1 MASEKRRENPSKVQR
16 EKTIIQSLMPEVAE
30 LWEKVVPEVRKG
42 VTGIGV
48 WTALKTAVPVALEDG
63 VFVLGVPHGSAE
75 LGGHLRMASTS
86 RLIEVT
92 TSQALGAPT
101 KVRIIDGTEVH
112 DWEVAKRR
120 DAERR
125 RMQEAEM
132 EKMKA
137 ELLVRNSWET
147 IYEKI
152 SREFAAVPNRSLPQ
166 NRARFFDAAISI
178 VVEARK
184 EQTQYD
190 DSNERNFARCLERI
204 AQYTEIPSTLVA
216 YEVLKRSG
224 EI

>member
-1 MASEKRRENPSKVQR
+1 MA
-16 EKTIIQSLMPEVAE
+16 EVAE
-30 LWEKVVPEVRKG
+30 LWEKVVPEVRAG

-48 WTALKTAVPVALEDG
+48 WTALKTAVPIAFEEG
-63 VFVLGVPHGSAE
+63 VFVLGVPHESAE

-92 TSQALGAPT
+92 TSKHVGAPT
-101 KVRIIDGTEVH
+101 KIRIIDGTEPH

-120 DAERR
+120 DIERR

-137 ELLVRNSWET
+137 NLLIRNTWESV
-147 IYEKI
+147 YERI

-166 NRARFFDAAISI
+166 NRARFFDAACSI
-178 VVEARK
+178 VAEARK
-184 EQTQYD
+184 EQTEYD
-190 DSNERNFARCLERI
+190 DQNERNFARCIERV
-204 AQYTEIPSTLVA
+204 AQYTEIPSTAIA

>member
-1 MASEKRRENPSKVQR
+1 MA
-16 EKTIIQSLMPEVAE
+16 EVAE

-48 WTALKTAVPVALEDG
+48 WTALKTAVPIALEDG

-86 RLIEVT
+86 RLIEQLVT
-92 TSQALGAPT
+92 QVNGPT
-101 KVRIIDGTEVH
+101 KLRIIDGVEAH

-120 DAERR
+120 DVERR

-132 EKMKA
+132 AKMKA
-137 ELLVRNSWET
+137 DLLVRNSWET
-147 IYEKI
+147 IYEKL
-152 SREFAAVPNRSLPQ
+152 SREFAAVSNRSLPQ

-178 VVEARK
+178 VAEARK

-190 DSNERNFARCLERI
+190 DANERNFARCLERI
-204 AQYTEIPSTLVA
+204 AQYTEIPSTFVA
-216 YEVLKRSG
+216 FEVLKRSE

>member
-1 MASEKRRENPSKVQR
+1 MADA
-16 EKTIIQSLMPEVAE
+16 AE
-30 LWEKVVPEVRKG
+30 LWGKVIPTVRAG

-48 WTALKTAVPVALEDG
+48 WTALKTAVPITFEDG

-92 TSQALGAPT
+92 VTQTVGAPT
-101 KVRIIDGTEVH
+101 KLRIIDGIEMH
-112 DWEVAKRR
+112 DWEVTKRR
-120 DAERR
+120 DIERR

-132 EKMKA
+132 AKMKA
-137 ELLVRNSWET
+137 ELSTRTSWET

-166 NRARFFDAAISI
+166 NRARFFEAAISI
-178 VVEARK
+178 VAEARK
-184 EQTQYD
+184 EQPEFD
-190 DSNERNFARCLERI
+190 DINERNFARCLERI
-204 AQYTEIPSTLVA
+204 SQYTEIPSTYVA
-216 YEVLKRSG
+216 FEVLKRSG

>member
-1 MASEKRRENPSKVQR
+1 
-16 EKTIIQSLMPEVAE
+16 MPEVAE
-30 LWEKVVPEVRKG
+30 LWEQVVPEVRKG

-48 WTALKTAVPVALEDG
+48 WTALKTAVPIAFEDG

-92 TSQALGAPT
+92 VSKVLNNPT
-101 KVRIIDGTEVH
+101 KIRIIDGIEQH

-120 DAERR
+120 DIERR
-125 RMQEAEM
+125 RMQDAEM
-132 EKMKA
+132 AKMKA
-137 ELLVRNSWET
+137 ELLIRNSWES

-152 SREFAAVPNRSLPQ
+152 SREYAAVPNRSLPQ
-166 NRARFFDAAISI
+166 NRARFYDAAISI
-178 VVEARK
+178 VAEARK
-184 EQTQYD
+184 EQTEYD
-190 DSNERNFARCLERI
+190 DANERNFARCLERI
-204 AQYTEIPSTLVA
+204 AQYTEIPSTQVA